1 MLFSW
6 GRNRDI
12 EQFATGVA
20 RDFAKACPAAET
32 QGERA
37 AVKKLAR
44 SIDAACERA
53 AAFQKEKKLG
63 IYGKAKFGT
72 TFKWELKALGYD
84 DDFID
89 EFTRNMML
97 RLSR

>member
-1 MLFSW
+1 MLFNRA
-6 GRNRDI
+6 RNRDI
-12 EQFATGVA
+12 EQFATDIA
-20 RDFAKACPAAET
+20 RDFAKACPAAEM
-32 QGERA
+32 QGERSA
-37 AVKKLAR
+37 MKKMAR

-84 DDFID
+84 DEFID
-89 EFTRNMML
+89 EFTRNLMV

>member
-6 GRNRDI
+6 FSNRDI
-12 EQFATGVA
+12 ENFATEVA
-20 RDFAKACPAAET
+20 REFAKACPLADT
-32 QGERA
+32 QRERSS
-37 AVKKLAR
+37 VKKLAHA
-44 SIDAACERA
+44 IDAACERA

-63 IYGKAKFGT
+63 VYGKAKLGT

-89 EFTRNMML
+89 EFTRNLLMH
-97 RLSR
+97 LSR